1 MTSANKSTRIG
12 SSEFDFLA
20 QLERRALNRNA
31 TAQGLSSLVKGIG
44 DDAAVIRQ
52 NDKTDLVVS
61 ADLLV
66 ERIDFLLDWTTPEK
80 LGHKALAVS
89 LSDIAAMG
97 ATPRFAMVSLGI
109 ASNLWEEGFADAFY
123 EGWFELADPLGIT
136 LIGGDVS
143 RTPNQLVIDS
153 IAFGDVPT
161 GHAVLRRGAQPGDLI
176 FVTGSL
182 GGAAAGLKL
191 LQTNPKL
198 AETAVSHDA
207 ALIHR
212 QLTPEPRTAWGQFLG
227 RERLASAMIDLSDG
241 LSSDLHHLCE
251 ASDVGAVIDAEL
263 IPTDPALSAI
273 ESDRMAKLDL
283 ALNGGEDFELLFTV
297 APENERKLPREM
309 EGIPLTKIGQIG
321 GSISGIELEFAGQ
334 RTPLEPDGFEHFGT
348 ADG

>member
-1 MTSANKSTRIG
+1 MKSTNKSTRIG
-12 SSEFDFLA
+12 ASEFDFLA

-44 DDAAVIRQ
+44 DDAAVLRQ

-66 ERIDFLLDWTTPEK
+66 EGIDFRLEWSTPHD
-80 LGHKALAVS
+80 LGRKALAVS

-109 ASNLWEEGFADAFY
+109 PSNLWEEGFADLFY
-123 EGWFELADPLGIT
+123 DGWFELADHLGVT

-143 RTPNQLVIDS
+143 RTPTELVIDS
-153 IAFGDVPT
+153 IAFGDLPT
-161 GHAVLRRGAQPGDLI
+161 GQAVLRSHARQGDLI
-176 FVTGSL
+176 YVTGAL

-191 LQTNPKL
+191 LQGGL
-198 AETAVSHDA
+198 QLDSAAADAA
-207 ALIHR
+207 ALIAR
-212 QLTPEPRTAWGQFLG
+212 QLRPEARTGWGQFLG
-227 RERLASAMIDLSDG
+227 RERLATAMIDLSDG
-241 LSSDLHHLCE
+241 LSSDLRHLCE

-273 ESDRMAKLDL
+273 ETDRMTLLDL

-297 APENERKLPREM
+297 APENERKLPREV

-334 RTPLEPDGFEHFGT
+334 RTPLDPGGFEHFGT
-348 ADG
+348 AE